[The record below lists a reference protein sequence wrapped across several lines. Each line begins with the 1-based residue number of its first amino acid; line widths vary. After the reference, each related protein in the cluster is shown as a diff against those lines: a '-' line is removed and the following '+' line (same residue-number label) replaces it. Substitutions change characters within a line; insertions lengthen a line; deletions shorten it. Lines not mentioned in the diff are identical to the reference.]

1 MERERERKR
10 GQTSSLAAG
19 VFGDG
24 LRALADGVLGEL
36 TGKKKTDSGLDLP
49 RSDRRLLVVV
59 RQATGLRGNALEDV
73 VDERVHDGHSLTG
86 DASVGVDLLQ
96 HLVDVDA
103 VGLTTTT
110 VALLLLSPSVAV
122 LALPDLPG
130 RTPFAAALFGAISI
144 SKDQIRLRSK
154 TKMQLQRT
162 SFYNRPSGIEKS
174 DREVDLSRRTLE
186 DTVAL
191 C

>member
-1 MERERERKR
+1 MEREREKR

-73 VDERVHDGHSLTG
+73 VDERVHDGHSLAG

-110 VALLLLSPSVAV
+110 VALLLLSSIGGCLG
-122 LALPDLPG
+122 LA
-130 RTPFAAALFGAISI
+130 RFAG
-144 SKDQIRLRSK
+144 
-154 TKMQLQRT
+154 T
-162 SFYNRPSGIEKS
+162 N
-174 DREVDLSRRTLE
+174 
-186 DTVAL
+186 AL
-191 C
+191 CCCAFRCHIDFQGSDPVVIKDKNATPTDFLL